1 MALFSSKGVV
11 KPLSRRYQ
19 KAPFIKFS
27 LFAIFG
33 WLTTRIHFPR
43 YFVAQVVLSAPT

>member
-27 LFAIFG
+27 LFVG